1 MPRPT
6 PARLLYLIVGLV
18 IGLIATVFA
27 QSYFGP
33 SLLAS
38 LPVIG
43 GATAP
48 APAPASGPA
57 QLTAGTL
64 EKVQMINQTQ
74 EKGGVQLRLNTL
86 ELYKDGFA
94 LTYTLT
100 SGRGAAPETIE
111 PETFVVTDDRNTPY
125 TLSTLGTSAAASA
138 GFTAGL
144 VSFTPAP
151 PAELRTLRV
160 TVPNA
165 LTLGLRPPPSQSRV
179 IAGPWD
185 FTIQLTR

>member
-6 PARLLYLIVGLV
+6 PARILYLIVGVVL
-18 IGLIATVFA
+18 GLILMVFV

-33 SLLAS
+33 ALMAS
-38 LPVIG
+38 LPFV
-43 GATAP
+43 GAS
-48 APAPASGPA
+48 PASVAPPTGPI

-64 EKVQMINQTQ
+64 DKVQMVNQIQ